1 MIVTEKTNGLVEI
14 STDADHILHRIADE
28 EYSEIR
34 RATIKAEA
42 VTDWEEVEA
51 TTIPPYTAA
60 EYGAKVTELIR
71 ERYSVDD
78 EFALIN
84 NVLAGATEQRQAE
97 YAAYQEYRAACKERA
112 KTELS
117 QREEDQDGTL

>member
-1 MIVTEKTNGLVEI
+1 MWQLN
-14 STDADHILHRIADE
+14 TDTSHILHRIGSDDYTKIRHATVKDPEDWE
-28 EYSEIR
+28 EI
-34 RATIKAEA
+34 A
-42 VTDWEEVEA
+42 VTD
-51 TTIPPYTAA
+51 IPPYTAA